1 MANRLPIPDLAAF
14 EAFLI
19 STGRQNPVI
28 LLEGKRSIPGADS
41 PKLVQLGKI
50 LAQRFTH
57 LHFRSG
63 NAKGADA
70 LFSSGVAAVS
80 PERLQQVIPYRTHR
94 KTVAI
99 EGIYTIPLED
109 VNLVSEPDVIQ
120 YTADAN
126 KAAAGLIP
134 QWLEGKTNRLTA
146 KVPYLLRDT
155 VKVLGSVSASL
166 EPADFAIF
174 YDDLAKPRSGGTGH
188 TMKICEK
195 HSVPYIDQTVWMKWF
210 D

>member
-1 MANRLPIPDLAAF
+1 MANKLHIPDLAAF
-14 EAFLI
+14 ETFLI

-28 LLEGKRSIPGADS
+28 LLEGKRSVPGADS
-41 PKLVQLGKI
+41 PKLVQLGKV

-70 LFSSGVAAVS
+70 HFSSGIAAVS
-80 PERLQQVIPYRTHR
+80 PERLQQVIPYRKHR
-94 KTVAI
+94 KTDAI

-109 VNLVSEPDVIQ
+109 VDLVSEPDVIQ

-174 YDDLAKPRSGGTGH
+174 YDDLTKPRSGGTGH

-195 HSVPYIDQTVWMKWF
+195 HFVPYIDQTVWMKWIY
-210 D
+210 